1 MDWHVTVLWYVLD
14 LYKDVLK
21 NDEELIKKNEYEFIN
36 NEILN
41 KYNNL
46 FFEVQNQNKQINQ
59 HKPIKQT
66 KWNIKQ
72 KSPALFLGKH

>member
-1 MDWHVTVLWYVLD
+1 M
-14 LYKDVLK
+14 KSSRKRLK
-21 NDEELIKKNEYEFIN
+21 CNDNWEDQTEE
-36 NEILN
+36 N

-66 KWNIKQ
+66 KRNIKQ
-72 KSPALFLGKH
+72 KINNVVSVF